1 MSELGFL
8 VIGLILGIV
17 IAFVLTAKAHRNLMS
32 DDMNRISA
40 MEVFGWTVAQTN
52 GRWAVLRVAGDEM
65 KVLGTTEA
73 TLRQAIDAAVE
84 IEQNQSGA

>member
-1 MSELGFL
+1 
-8 VIGLILGIV
+8 
-17 IAFVLTAKAHRNLMS
+17 MS

-52 GRWAVLRVAGDEM
+52 GRWAVLKDNGGAM